1 MIQVVSAVE
10 YLHSNKIVHRDL
22 KLGNLFVDKQFAV
35 KLGDFGLAIA
45 IEYEGQKRFSRCGTP
60 NYIAPEV
67 INGIGYSYEVDVWA
81 LGCIL
86 HTMLEGTPPFQGPNT
101 TTTYNNIIRCQYRPS
116 SRINYSAQTLIMSSL
131 QVNPKLRPTIYEMKN
146 FEFLI
151 SRDIS
156 PKPPQ
161 FDFGNARR
169 MSTIRKGRVATAA
182 IPTNPFDP
190 NQLDSKE
197 FPKSCFF
204 KIAKC
209 LVNIKKW
216 PESDFGEF
224 LSEASSLKPLDW
236 VNSWMDFSN
245 SYGFAYTL
253 SSSDY
258 GIIFN
263 DETRMLLQN
272 KEQYVHYV
280 HSDGSDIICQKSSI
294 PAALSKKLKILIHC
308 GKYMKESLIQAH
320 EGNPPDLAADEDK
333 PIVEVFK
340 WTKGEAEMVMM
351 LTNGSIQVNFSSDH
365 TKLILCGSTKTV
377 TVIESANYMKTLKLD
392 NLQNCGAGVQL
403 KQKLSVILKYV
414 TSFLSE

>member
-1 MIQVVSAVE
+1 
-10 YLHSNKIVHRDL
+10 Y
-22 KLGNLFVDKQFAV
+22 
-35 KLGDFGLAIA
+35 
-45 IEYEGQKRFSRCGTP
+45 
-60 NYIAPEV
+60 
-67 INGIGYSYEVDVWA
+67 
-81 LGCIL
+81 
-86 HTMLEGTPPFQGPNT
+86 TMLEGTPPFQGPNT
-101 TTTYNNIIRCQYRPS
+101 TSTYNNIIRCEYHSS
-116 SRINYSAQTLIMSSL
+116 SRINYSAQILIMSSL
-131 QVNPKLRPTIYEMKN
+131 QLNPKLRPTIYEIKN

-151 SRDIS
+151 SKDII
-156 PKPPQ
+156 PEPPQ
-161 FDFGNARR
+161 FDFGNAKR
-169 MSTIRKGRVATAA
+169 MSSIRKGRLA
-182 IPTNPFDP
+182 IAVRPTNPFDP
-190 NQLDSKE
+190 NELDSKD

-209 LVNIKKW
+209 LINIKKW
-216 PESDFGEF
+216 PESEFGEF
-224 LSEASSLKPLDW
+224 LSEASSMKPLDW

-280 HSDGSDIICQKSSI
+280 HSDGSDIICRKSSI
-294 PAALSKKLKILIHC
+294 PGTLNKKLKILMHC

-320 EGNPPDLAADEDK
+320 ERNAPEMAADEEK

-340 WTKGEAEMVMM
+340 WTKGETEMVML

-365 TKLILCGSTKTV
+365 TKLILCGCTKTV
-377 TVIESANYMKTLKLD
+377 TIIESANYMKTLKLD
-392 NLQNCGAGVQL
+392 NLQRLGASILL
-403 KQKLSVILKYV
+403 KQKLSVVLKYV